1 MSSTGLLNNQL
12 QGSGNEMSSATQVIW
27 GTNINASEV
36 QSKLKN
42 FIQSFVEMK
51 DDEEADGD
59 SDNAYLNQ
67 KPFYMEKLKEIRDM
81 EDTVLEVDCDH
92 IFQYD

>member
-12 QGSGNEMSSATQVIW
+12 AGANEMSSATQVIW

-42 FIQSFVEMK
+42 FIQSFVEMN
-51 DDEEADGD
+51 DDEAEE
-59 SDNAYLNQ
+59 DNDDHYLNK
-67 KPFYMEKLKEIRDM
+67 KPYYMEKLQEIKEM
-81 EDTVLEVDCDH
+81 EDTVLQVNCDH
-92 IFQYD
+92 IF

>member
-12 QGSGNEMSSATQVIW
+12 AGANEMSSATQVIW

-51 DDEEADGD
+51 DDEDEDEQND
-59 SDNAYLNQ
+59 DHYLNN
-67 KPFYMEKLKEIRDM
+67 KPYYMEKLQEIKEM
-81 EDTVLEVDCDH
+81 EETVL
-92 IFQYD
+92 